1 MRLQCCVLP
10 QIESSVLEGTYI
22 PETFDYEA
30 ELPDGTPGRKA
41 WTDIFR
47 RAIPQFQKRAKMQ
60 LLEEA
65 VSDLGEGSADDRA
78 LSFAKEYGDIL
89 DKLERDP
96 NQILPRY
103 EVECSRSGLTKGLSC
118 KVLCTIRESCLTRI
132 GLRDAFKH
140 VKRKENA
147 ESLLVLPSL
156 VRDIDRRE
164 RAEERMELALMGCFA
179 GNLFDLGA
187 HFSSEKY
194 EKQQDEKQKF
204 QGDENTA
211 GEGEEGEGKSYH
223 YQNFQKTRENLPK
236 RPWLVD
242 CLDQAVE
249 QLSTKGKFKKA
260 IVFVDN
266 AGSDLI
272 LGILP
277 FCRELL
283 KNGTSVV
290 LAANEKP
297 TINDVTADELL
308 SLFTRVSS
316 SPRVEDQVLCSAVES
331 GSLSVISTGS
341 DLPIIDLSKLS
352 HSIVEA
358 AREADLVVLQ
368 GMGRAIESNLNA
380 KLTTTVLKMG
390 VVKHPEVALCL
401 GGNLGDPICKF
412 QPI

>member
-96 NQILPRY
+96 NQILPGY